1 MECIHYANQVKPKV
15 FPDPQSLAPARDLNL
30 RFNATQTKFPSRFH
44 AAHLEA
50 LTENCNSNAKE
61 KGY

>member
-1 MECIHYANQVKPKV
+1 V

-30 RFNATQTKFPSRFH
+30 RFNATQTKFPLRFH
-44 AAHLEA
+44 AAHQEA